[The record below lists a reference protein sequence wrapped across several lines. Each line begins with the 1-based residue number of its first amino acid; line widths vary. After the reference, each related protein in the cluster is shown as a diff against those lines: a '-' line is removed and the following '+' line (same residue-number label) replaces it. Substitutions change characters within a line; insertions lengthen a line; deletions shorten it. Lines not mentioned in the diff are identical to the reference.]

1 MVQAPGPPL
10 SSDCLDCSLCRLD
23 GLAHIEEGADDGRV
37 EQRQSRGDQGG
48 RGGIRRRLWRWHTW
62 DQALGEKEES
72 KQALQHP
79 DTPQTLLC
87 NVYVCVIQFQVM
99 NNRIVRMLPE
109 WHRCWLDLTKTCLGL
124 TQNIVKLRV
133 LSHHHHTTMQLF
145 LGWKLLI
152 MVR

>member
-48 RGGIRRRLWRWHTW
+48 RGGVRRRLWRWQTR

-87 NVYVCVIQFQVM
+87 NVYVLCVIHFQVI
-99 NNRIVRMLPE
+99 NYRMASMLLA
-109 WHRCWLDLTKTCLGL
+109 RRL
-124 TQNIVKLRV
+124 KLKQKHV
-133 LSHHHHTTMQLF
+133 WT
-145 LGWKLLI
+145 
-152 MVR
+152 